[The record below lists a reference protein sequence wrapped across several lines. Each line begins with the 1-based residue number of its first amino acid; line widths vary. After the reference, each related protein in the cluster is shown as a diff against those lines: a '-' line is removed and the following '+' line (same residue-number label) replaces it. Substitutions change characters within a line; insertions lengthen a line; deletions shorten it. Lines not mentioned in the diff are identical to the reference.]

1 MDEPIGRAGS
11 DIAAGLTS
19 QAGSDRPRELPQRAH
34 QPQPRA
40 REGDLIN
47 DAWRPV
53 FECEPEEYSLKIFDR
68 WGGLVWQSQNPEEYW
83 TGGARADGRPLDEK
97 LFFVRDG
104 IYAFQVTYRDP
115 TSLVRKIIRKTGH
128 IKILR

>member
-1 MDEPIGRAGS
+1 ATHSTDCGTVADSILVVEVPCGCAVFAPSGFTP
-11 DIAAGLTS
+11 D
-19 QAGSDRPRELPQRAH
+19 
-34 QPQPRA
+34 
-40 REGDLIN
+40 GDLIN